1 MLDLFV
7 RESSADMRPVFVVG
21 EDGFEAWKSD
31 LPPHQSAWVDN
42 VSFKGGMGDVAYL
55 PGDDGAVVAAAV
67 GTGNGDEP
75 FAAGTIAGKLPDGVW
90 QFDPTLPVDAL
101 AHACL
106 SYALHGYRFG
116 RYKEEQEIKGKLF
129 LPAAIADQV
138 SSIAEGAYLARDL
151 INTPPNDMGPEE
163 LEAAALALAK
173 THSAEASVIRDQEL
187 LDQEFTLI
195 YTVGQAS
202 SRRPRLIDFS
212 WGREDA
218 PKVTLVGKGVCFD
231 SGGLDLKPSSGMAIM
246 KKDMGGAANVLG
258 LASMIMA
265 NKLDVRLRVLVPA
278 VENSVGSNAFRTSD
292 VYTSKKGLTVEI
304 GNTDAEGRLILA
316 DALAIADEENPDL
329 LIDMATLTGAARS
342 ALGPD
347 VPPFYTNDDAL
358 ADEIARHSETTNDPL
373 WRMPLVPTYDKWLDS
388 SVANLSS
395 TASLGMGGSITA
407 ALFLKRFVTKTSA
420 YVHFDIYGWT
430 NRPRAG
436 KPLGGEAHGIRALF
450 SLLSD
455 RYGASAES

>member
-7 RESSADMRPVFVVG
+7 RESSADTRPIYVVG
-21 EDGFEAWKSD
+21 EDNFDAWKSD
-31 LPPHQSAWVDN
+31 LPPNQSAWVDN
-42 VSFKGGMGDVAYL
+42 VSFKGGVGDTVYL
-55 PGDDGAVVAAAV
+55 PGDDGAIMAAAV
-67 GTGNGDEP
+67 GTGNGREP
-75 FAAGTIAGKLPDGVW
+75 FAAGTIARKLPDGVW
-90 QFDPTLPVDAL
+90 QFDPALSEDTL

-116 RYKEEQEIKGKLF
+116 RYKEEKDIKAKLF
-129 LPAAIADQV
+129 LPEVVADQV
-138 SSIAEGAYLARDL
+138 SSIADGAYLARDL

-173 THSAEASVIRDQEL
+173 THNADASVIRDQEL
-187 LDQEFTLI
+187 LEQDFTLI

-202 SRRPRLIDFS
+202 ARRPRLIDFS
-212 WGREDA
+212 WGRVEA

-265 NKLDVRLRVLVPA
+265 SKLDVRLRVLVPA

-316 DALAIADEENPDL
+316 DALAIADEEDPEL

-358 ADEIARHSETTNDPL
+358 ADEIARHSGMANDPL
-373 WRMPLVPTYDKWLDS
+373 WRMPLVPAYDKWLDS
-388 SVANLSS
+388 PVANLSS

-430 NRPRAG
+430 NKPRPG

-450 SLLSD
+450 SLLSE
-455 RYGASAES
+455 RYGTSANS